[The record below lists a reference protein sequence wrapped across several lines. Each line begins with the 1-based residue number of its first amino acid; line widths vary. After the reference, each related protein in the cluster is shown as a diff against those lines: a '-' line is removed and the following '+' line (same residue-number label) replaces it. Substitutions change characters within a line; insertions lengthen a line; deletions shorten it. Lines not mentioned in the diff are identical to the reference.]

1 MELELVS
8 SKEEILANLIRFSN
22 YQFSKNNSHRNYY
35 KDTLKRGKIFVFADY
50 GGRYIFCPSR
60 FVGYKNCT
68 IQKHQKATNKNGS
81 KTTPKINSLLK
92 KQHDKNENAENEY
105 QKLCRE
111 LNIAPNDK
119 ERTFWEIDLLEDINS
134 SYTGFPDEVNH
145 QSEYQEGSVQQVM
158 VNRYERDPKAREA
171 CLKKYGYNCS
181 VCNFNFEDFY
191 GEIGKNFIHV
201 HHLTPVS
208 NNGERY
214 TNPEEDLR
222 PVCPNCHAMLHKTN
236 RPQRI
241 EDLKLL
247 IKMQKIIDS

>member
-1 MELELVS
+1 
-8 SKEEILANLIRFSN
+8 
-22 YQFSKNNSHRNYY
+22 
-35 KDTLKRGKIFVFADY
+35 
-50 GGRYIFCPSR
+50 
-60 FVGYKNCT
+60 
-68 IQKHQKATNKNGS
+68 
-81 KTTPKINSLLK
+81 
-92 KQHDKNENAENEY
+92 
-105 QKLCRE
+105 
-111 LNIAPNDK
+111 
-119 ERTFWEIDLLEDINS
+119 
-134 SYTGFPDEVNH
+134 
-145 QSEYQEGSVQQVM
+145 M

-214 TNPEEDLR
+214 TNPEKDLR